1 MALVINTDRFHR
13 AAQSLREGVEQEVA
27 AMLNE
32 EAPGMVDVVQNATPP
47 AHDGL
52 SLSDGIQHGQSL
64 VAADVHRVVIPVA
77 VSRAEMG
84 VRDAMSRYRIN
95 GRVPAQIAKRIL
107 VARADMESYIA
118 EKKTHVGNLARGWF
132 ARVKSSGGR
141 ITLLLGNAVP
151 YAANV
156 TGLQA
161 HANEALRS
169 QLHRL
174 QDRAVTAVAKAA
186 KNAGFKS

>member
-1 MALVINTDRFHR
+1 MDVYTAHVLI
-13 AAQSLREGVEQEVA
+13 QPLRYSQMPVSTCQPKRV
-27 AMLNE
+27 
-32 EAPGMVDVVQNATPP
+32 VVQCMHIHA
-47 AHDGL
+47 AHVFVQPTG
-52 SLSDGIQHGQSL
+52 HGQMP
-64 VAADVHRVVIPVA
+64 VHA
-77 VSRAEMG
+77 
-84 VRDAMSRYRIN
+84 
-95 GRVPAQIAKRIL
+95 GRAKRIL